1 MMKFNLKAKDII
13 SIAVYSVLYFIVVA
27 LAAVTCVFILP
38 IIIPFLAYPYL
49 YIPVLA
55 ALLAGTIYML
65 LGARVQKFG
74 AISLLALLMGIFFL
88 FVFPYAF
95 FISLFT
101 GLVADGIAA
110 ASRYKNKGVLLISYL
125 VFSLNLL
132 GPILPMFIFPD
143 FYSNQLLERGR
154 DAAQI
159 AETLSVASPQQGILL
174 LVLTLAAA
182 LIGGYFGQK
191 MVAKHFRKAGIV

>member
-1 MMKFNLKAKDII
+1 MKFNLKAKDII
-13 SIAVYSVLYFIVVA
+13 SIAVYAVLYFILVA
-27 LAAVTCVFILP
+27 LAAGICVFILP
-38 IIIPFLAYPYL
+38 IIFPFLAYPYI
-49 YIPVLA
+49 YIPVLS
-55 ALLAGTIYML
+55 ALMAGTIYML
-65 LGARVQKFG
+65 IVARVQKFG